1 MSLSRKYRPQRFAD
15 ITGQEPIKETLRKE
29 VETGKVAH
37 AYLFSGP
44 RGVGKTTTA
53 RVFAKALNCLKKT
66 GGEPC
71 NACELCVEA
80 DEGRM
85 IDFIEM
91 DAASNTGVDNIREAI
106 VEHVRFQPVRGAFK
120 VYILDEAHM
129 LSNAAWNAMLKTL
142 EEPPAY
148 AVFILATTER
158 HKVPA
163 TILSR
168 CQQFDFKRIGDGQ
181 LGERVNELAKNEGV
195 SIDAAVVTSIV
206 RHSDGCVR
214 DAETLLGQLVS
225 LGEKKITADVAS
237 LVIPISRL
245 PIAANLLSVCS
256 KRELG
261 PALQAVAKLEEEGI
275 PLLPIFDDLLAAV
288 RLLLVA
294 GSDPAMAARLA
305 QGDEGEKSLAPLIGV
320 YGDAELSEIALL
332 LMERRRDA
340 KQGIDARFALELAVT
355 AITLG
360 ILPHGPSGGPPPSA
374 TVPIVQTATP
384 KPVEAPKKP
393 VENREVAE
401 KVVEPAPVPQPI
413 KEETPKPA
421 ASAGSEEGIPLALV
435 QRKWPGFVTT
445 MSETSPSLAFVL
457 KTCRPIET
465 NGETVTLRF
474 QYAFHRDKILTDIK
488 NRRIV
493 ETTFATTLNVPLVRI
508 EGVVGEDADKAE
520 QRSVDMVS
528 NILKAFGGQV
538 VEGGGEA

>member
-1 MSLSRKYRPQRFAD
+1 MSLSRKYRPQIFAD
-15 ITGQEPIKETLRKE
+15 ITDQEAIKETLRKE
-29 VETGKVAH
+29 VETGKIAH

-53 RVFAKALNCLKKT
+53 RILAKALNCTKRK

-71 NACELCVEA
+71 NACDLCIEA
-80 DEGRM
+80 NEGKLL
-85 IDFIEM
+85 DFIEM

-129 LSNAAWNAMLKTL
+129 LSNAAWNALLKTL
-142 EEPPAY
+142 EEPPSY

-163 TILSR
+163 TIVSR
-168 CQQFDFKRIGDGQ
+168 CQQFDFKRIPDGP
-181 LGERVNELAKNEGV
+181 LSARVKELAKDEGV
-195 SIDAAVVTSIV
+195 SIDDAVVTSIV

-225 LGEKKITADVAS
+225 LGEKKITTDVAS

-245 PIAANLLSVCS
+245 PIAANLLAVCAR
-256 KRELG
+256 RELG
-261 PALQAVAKLEEEGI
+261 PALQAVGSLEEDGV
-275 PLLPIFDDLLAAV
+275 PLVPIFDDLLVAV

-294 GSDPAMAARLA
+294 GSDKNLVSKLAM
-305 QGDEGEKSLAPLIGV
+305 GDEGEKAIAPLIKI
-320 YGDAELSEIALL
+320 YSDAELSEIALM

-355 AITLG
+355 AIVLG
-360 ILPHGPSGGPPPSA
+360 ILPHGPNGGGGVAVASA
-374 TVPIVQTATP
+374 PQVQVPEKKTAPVPEPKIVEHEVPIVP
-384 KPVEAPKKP
+384 KV
-393 VENREVAE
+393 EVAS
-401 KVVEPAPVPQPI
+401 VVAPIPVL
-413 KEETPKPA
+413 TMA
-421 ASAGSEEGIPLALV
+421 ARIESEGDIPLALV
-435 QRKWPGFVTT
+435 QRKWPGFITT
-445 MSETSPSLAFVL
+445 MSELSPSLAFVL
-457 KTCRPIET
+457 KTARPLET
-465 NGETVTLRF
+465 KGNVVTLRF

-488 NRRIV
+488 NHRMV
-493 ETTFATTLNVPLVRI
+493 EDAFAKTLGVPTVRL
-508 EGVVGEDADKAE
+508 EGIIGEDADNAE
-520 QRSVDMVS
+520 KRSVDMVS

>member
-1 MSLSRKYRPQRFAD
+1 MSLSRKYRPHTFAD
-15 ITGQEPIKETLRKE
+15 ITDQEPIKETLRKE
-29 VETGKVAH
+29 VETGKIAH

-53 RVFAKALNCLKKT
+53 RVFAKALNCLKKK

-71 NACELCVEA
+71 NACDLCVEA

-129 LSNAAWNAMLKTL
+129 LSNAAWNALLKTL

-163 TILSR
+163 TIVSR
-168 CQQFDFKRIGDGQ
+168 CQQFDFKRIPDGP
-181 LGERVNELAKNEGV
+181 LGARVSELAKNEGV

-225 LGEKKITADVAS
+225 LGEKNITTDVAS

-245 PIAANLLSVCS
+245 PIAANILNVCS

-261 PALQAVAKLEEEGI
+261 PALQAVAKLEEDGV

-294 GSDPAMAARLA
+294 GSDPGMAARLA
-305 QGDEGEKSLAPLIGV
+305 NGDEGEKSLAPLIGV

-360 ILPHGPSGGPPPSA
+360 ILPHGPSGGPPSSIAVPVIAAMTARA
-374 TVPIVQTATP
+374 T
-384 KPVEAPKKP
+384 EAPKKP
-393 VENREVAE
+393 PIVERVIEQ
-401 KVVEPAPVPQPI
+401 APTPQPI

-421 ASAGSEEGIPLALV
+421 ASTGSGEGIPLALV

-445 MSETSPSLAFVL
+445 MSESSPSTAFIL
-457 KTCRPIET
+457 KSTRPIET
-465 NGETVTLRF
+465 NGETITLRF
-474 QYAFHRDKILTDIK
+474 QFAFHRDKILSDLK
-488 NRRIV
+488 NRRAV
-493 ETTFATTLNVPLVRI
+493 ETAFATTLGVPLVKI